1 VPFLR
6 FRVIGGCIPPPH
18 MHTLHIFTK
27 YNLEI
32 LRWPVV
38 AAETSKRLIWLKIE
52 GLCAHSSQKP
62 LRKSILIAFRMKVRL
77 VISSIKEEKKNYL
90 SRNLF
95 NYLNPLYL
103 HGKIFPWGMGLSIKG
118 ALDFPALFK
127 NDLKL
132 N

>member
-1 VPFLR
+1 
-6 FRVIGGCIPPPH
+6 
-18 MHTLHIFTK
+18 
-27 YNLEI
+27 
-32 LRWPVV
+32 
-38 AAETSKRLIWLKIE
+38 
-52 GLCAHSSQKP
+52 
-62 LRKSILIAFRMKVRL
+62 MKVRL

-132 N
+132 NLKKLFFIFIYNFYLKQVIY